1 MAIQQASL
9 TDGPPHLKDAICGVA
24 KPKPSG
30 TRKVS
35 RKGSWKK
42 RNTVSTGGN

>member
-1 MAIQQASL
+1 
-9 TDGPPHLKDAICGVA
+9 LKDAICGVA

-35 RKGSWKK
+35 RKGGSKK
-42 RNTVSTGGN
+42 RSTVSIGAN

>member
-1 MAIQQASL
+1 MSVL
-9 TDGPPHLKDAICGVA
+9 PLKADIRQRKWHVRC

-35 RKGSWKK
+35 RKGGSKK
-42 RNTVSTGGN
+42 RSTVSTGAN

>member
-1 MAIQQASL
+1 L

-30 TRKVS
+30 TKVSRKVS
-35 RKGSWKK
+35 RKGGSKK
-42 RNTVSTGGN
+42 RGTVSTAAN